1 MRTRALMSLEST
13 FRVLLAGTAVVAQL
27 FLFVWITG
35 TLLDSGNYLYSL
47 VEVLALFTIVK
58 LVNRHESPSYKIAW
72 ILVVFL
78 LPVFGLI
85 LYFLWG
91 RANHRRFLRL
101 RNNEPGPDLWDPD
114 NTAETSLEA
123 FASEMPQRARIP
135 RFLLR
140 HGFPIF
146 REKDSAYF
154 AIGETCFDA
163 LCHDLQHAKQ
173 FIFLEFFIVGEGY
186 LWNRIANILC
196 EKAREGVE
204 IRFLM
209 DDFGGLKLTGSER
222 KRLTKCGVKLR
233 AFNPILRH
241 VSNLYLNYRNHQKI
255 VSIDGCIGYTGGVNL
270 ADEYVNLNRK
280 HGHWKDTAVR
290 VTGEGVWSLTLA
302 FLQMWSLDEPN
313 APRIDLTWKR
323 KPDTGITSAQADTSA
338 ASAKTPATH
347 ESATTRTAGTTHTSA
362 TAKAAGNN
370 GWFLPFTDGPSNNP
384 HNPAKGV
391 CQQMIESASR
401 YVWITSPYLI
411 LEEDMLDSL
420 CRAAESGVDVRIITP
435 SVPDKW
441 YVHVV
446 TRSHYGRLVAA
457 GVRIYE
463 YTPGFMH
470 AKMIVSDDDH
480 ALVGTINFD
489 FRSFY
494 LQYENA
500 VWFCQSPIVEEV
512 KQDYLQTLE
521 ICREVSY
528 QDWLDRPRIQKIAAS
543 GFRLFSTLM

>member
-1 MRTRALMSLEST
+1 MKARHLPSIESA
-13 FRVLLAGTAVVAQL
+13 FRLFLAVTAVIGQLLL
-27 FLFVWITG
+27 FLWLTSTLMNSG
-35 TLLDSGNYLYSL
+35 TYLYSA
-47 VEVLALFTIVK
+47 VQIVALFTILK

-85 LYFLWG
+85 LYLLWG
-91 RANHRRFLRL
+91 RANHRHFLKRQYD
-101 RNNEPGPDLWDPD
+101 EPGPHLWDPD
-114 NTAETSLEA
+114 ANAEELL
-123 FASEMPQRARIP
+123 ASFGRNVPLRSRIP
-135 RFLLR
+135 RFLMR

-146 REKDSAYF
+146 TETDSRYYP
-154 AIGETCFDA
+154 IGETCFEA
-163 LCHDLQHAKQ
+163 LYEDLEKAER
-173 FIFLEFFIVGEGY
+173 FIFLEFFIVSEGY

-196 EKAREGVE
+196 RKAQEGLE

-209 DDFGGLKLTGSER
+209 DDFGGLKLSHAQR
-222 KRLTKCGVKLR
+222 KRLIRCGVKLR
-233 AFNPILRH
+233 TFNPILRH

-255 VSIDGCIGYTGGVNL
+255 VSIDGVIGYTGGVNV

-290 VTGEGVWSLTLA
+290 VSGEGVWSLTLA
-302 FLQMWSLDEPN
+302 FLQMWSLDDRK
-313 APRIDLTWKR
+313 APRIDLTWK
-323 KPDTGITSAQADTSA
+323 
-338 ASAKTPATH
+338 
-347 ESATTRTAGTTHTSA
+347 
-362 TAKAAGNN
+362 AKAEDLARTEAEPAITKGAVSTGTPSQQ
-370 GWFLPFTDGPSNNP
+370 GWYLPFTDGPSNNP

-391 CQQMIESASR
+391 CQQMIESAGQ

-446 TRSHYGRLVAA
+446 TQSHYGRLLAA
-457 GVRIYE
+457 GVRIFE

-500 VWFCQSPIVEEV
+500 VWFCHSPVV
-512 KQDYLQTLE
+512 KAVKEDYLETLE
-521 ICREVSY
+521 ICKEIT
-528 QDWLDRPRIQKIAAS
+528 QTEWLKRPWYHKVAAS

>member
-1 MRTRALMSLEST
+1 MKPRHLPTIESA
-13 FRVLLAGTAVVAQL
+13 FRVLLAGLAVIGQIML
-27 FLFVWITG
+27 FLWLTD
-35 TLLDSGNYLYSL
+35 TLMGSANYVYSAAQ
-47 VEVLALFTIVK
+47 VVALFTIVK

-91 RANHRRFLRL
+91 RANHRRFLKL
-101 RNNEPGPDLWDPD
+101 RNNEPGSDLWDPD
-114 NTAETSLEA
+114 GTAADRLAA
-123 FASEMPQRARIP
+123 FNRECPLRARIP
-135 RFLLR
+135 RFLLG
-140 HGFPIF
+140 HGFPVF
-146 REKDSAYF
+146 PELHSTYYP
-154 AIGETCFDA
+154 IGETCFEA
-163 LCHDLQHAKQ
+163 LCGDLNHATR

-186 LWNRIANILC
+186 LWNRIADILC
-196 EKAREGVE
+196 RKAKEGVE
-204 IRFLM
+204 VRFLM
-209 DDFGGLKLTGSER
+209 DDFGGLKLSRAQR
-222 KRLTKCGVKLR
+222 KRLTSCGVKLR
-233 AFNPILRH
+233 TFNPILKH

-255 VSIDGCIGYTGGVNL
+255 VAIDGRIGYTGGVNL

-290 VTGEGVWSLTLA
+290 VSGEGVWSLTLA
-302 FLQMWSLDEPN
+302 FLQMWSLDDRK
-313 APRIDLTWKR
+313 APRIDLFWR
-323 KPDTGITSAQADTSA
+323 AEPN
-338 ASAKTPATH
+338 
-347 ESATTRTAGTTHTSA
+347 RTDMDQTEREGT
-362 TAKAAGNN
+362 

-391 CQQMIESASR
+391 CQQMIESAGR
-401 YVWITSPYLI
+401 YVWITTPYLI

-441 YVHVV
+441 YVHLV
-446 TRSHYGRLVAA
+446 TRSHYGRLIAA
-457 GVRIYE
+457 GVRIFE

-500 VWFCQSPIVEEV
+500 VWFCNSPVVPDV
-512 KQDYLQTLE
+512 KRDYLETLE
-521 ICREVSY
+521 LCREVTW
-528 QDWLDRPRIQKIAAS
+528 QDWLKRPWLHKVAAS

>member
-1 MRTRALMSLEST
+1 MRAKHLPSIESA
-13 FRVLLAGTAVVAQL
+13 FRMLLAGTAVVGQLLL
-27 FLFVWITG
+27 FLWFTETLMESG
-35 TLLDSGNYLYSL
+35 TYLYSA
-47 VEVLALFTIVK
+47 VQVVALFTIVK

-78 LPVFGLI
+78 LPTFGLI

-91 RANHRRFLRL
+91 RANHRHFLKL
-101 RNNEPGPDLWDPD
+101 RNNDPAKRLWDPE
-114 NTAETSLEA
+114 NQSSAVLEV
-123 FASEMPQRARIP
+123 FGRSHPIRARIP
-135 RFLLR
+135 RFLHR
-140 HGFPIF
+140 YGFPIF
-146 REKDSAYF
+146 PESGSSYYP
-154 AIGETCFDA
+154 IGEACFEA
-163 LCHDLQHAKQ
+163 LCEDLLHARR

-196 EKAREGVE
+196 KKAQEGVE

-209 DDFGGLKLTGSER
+209 DDFGGLKLSRSQR
-222 KRLTKCGVKLR
+222 KRLTDCGVKLKT
-233 AFNPILRH
+233 FNPILRH

-255 VSIDGCIGYTGGVNL
+255 VAIDGLIGYTGGVNL

-290 VTGEGVWSLTLA
+290 VTGVGVWSLTLA
-302 FLQMWSLDEPN
+302 FEQMWWLDDRK
-313 APRIDLTWKR
+313 APPIDLTWYEKDMQR
-323 KPDTGITSAQADTSA
+323 DTAPQPVTEKQ
-338 ASAKTPATH
+338 
-347 ESATTRTAGTTHTSA
+347 
-362 TAKAAGNN
+362 

-391 CQQMIESASR
+391 CQQMIESAGS
-401 YVWITSPYLI
+401 YVWITTPYLI

-441 YVHVV
+441 YVHLV
-446 TRSHYGRLVAA
+446 TQSHYGRLIKA
-457 GVRIYE
+457 GVRIFE

-500 VWFCQSPIVEEV
+500 VWFCNSPVVRDV
-512 KQDYLQTLE
+512 KKDYLETLD
-521 ICREVSY
+521 ICREITWE
-528 QDWLDRPRIQKIAAS
+528 DWNKRPWTHKLAAS